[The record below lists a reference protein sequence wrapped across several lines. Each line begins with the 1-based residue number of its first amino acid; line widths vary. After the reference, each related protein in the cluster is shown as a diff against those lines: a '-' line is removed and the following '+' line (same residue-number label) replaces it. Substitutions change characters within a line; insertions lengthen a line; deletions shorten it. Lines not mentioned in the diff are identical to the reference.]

1 MSVQTVMTPPAESRS
16 SRQDQDPL
24 MRTFLE
30 MRSALSAFARV
41 RVTTPADVDDVL
53 QDVAARL
60 AERDRSEPVQ
70 NKTSYLFSMVS
81 NTIIDRRRAG
91 RARKAEGHVPIYD
104 LNLDDGQPSP
114 EETVAA
120 RQRLKRLSMLMASLP
135 EDMRMSFELSRIHGL
150 TLEAVAQ
157 EQGLSVHHVRKNI
170 SGALARLSRKL
181 WSDA

>member
-1 MSVQTVMTPPAESRS
+1 MSPLTEDRS
-16 SRQDQDPL
+16 DKPELDPL

-30 MRSALSAFARV
+30 MRSALAAFARA
-41 RVTTPADVDDVL
+41 RLATPADAEDIL

-60 AERDRSEPVQ
+60 AEREVSEPVQ

-81 NTIIDRRRAG
+81 NAIIDKRRAG
-91 RARKAEGHVPIYD
+91 RVRKVEGHVPIYD
-104 LNLDDGQPSP
+104 LNLEDGQPSP

-120 RQRLKRLSMLMASLP
+120 RERLQRLSRLMAGLP
-135 EDMRMSFELSRIHGL
+135 DDMRVSFELSRIKGL

-157 EQGLSVHHVRKNI
+157 EQGISVHHVRKNI
-170 SGALARLSRKL
+170 SGAMARLSRKL